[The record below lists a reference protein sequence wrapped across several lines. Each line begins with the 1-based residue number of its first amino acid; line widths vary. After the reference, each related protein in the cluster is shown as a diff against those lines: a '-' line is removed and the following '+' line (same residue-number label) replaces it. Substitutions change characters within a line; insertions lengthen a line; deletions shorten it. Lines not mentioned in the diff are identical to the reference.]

1 MSHDCKQPVCQLRL
15 DLLDFRL
22 GPPSAG
28 DCNDDQ
34 VRVQL
39 LIIIY
44 SLNIFC
50 QFRNFFLIFSS
61 SSSSSAPTTRC
72 RCCAATTLASTCTWT
87 CAGGARPTSTSSPC
101 QSSPNLSGS
110 TTRPTAPGGRSLIQQ
125 LSVIDVK
132 NIWPRTIVQWMNEID
147 PNRGWRML
155 VTQLPCDCSVSS
167 LAVPKAPTG
176 EQHVPRVLC
185 LCHVARVRM
194 PPVPHRH
201 QGRGQ
206 ELQLRGHGAYQP
218 QPMRAQ

>member
-1 MSHDCKQPVCQLRL
+1 M
-15 DLLDFRL
+15 
-22 GPPSAG
+22 
-28 DCNDDQ
+28 
-34 VRVQL
+34 
-39 LIIIY
+39 IIIY

-72 RCCAATTLASTCTWT
+72 RCCAATTPASTCTWT

-176 EQHVPRVLC
+176 EQHVPRVLS